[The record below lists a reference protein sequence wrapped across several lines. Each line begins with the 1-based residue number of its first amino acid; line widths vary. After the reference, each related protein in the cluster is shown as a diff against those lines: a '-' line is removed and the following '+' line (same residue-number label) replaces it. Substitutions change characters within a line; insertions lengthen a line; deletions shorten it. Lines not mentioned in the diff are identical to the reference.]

1 MQKIGY
7 DLQKFLLH
15 ITMFQEFF
23 EKCLNT
29 EVFSGPNTGN
39 YGPEQTLYLGAFHA
53 VVLNRKKKFPEI
65 NISQIIPSL

>member
-1 MQKIGY
+1 
-7 DLQKFLLH
+7 
-15 ITMFQEFF
+15 MFQEFF

-53 VVLNRKKKFPEI
+53 VVLNRKKKIPEI